1 VSYPYSLNPLQR
13 ELLGDVARLYA
24 LPNVRSAPLN
34 SSLRFGLV
42 ADPQY
47 ADIEADI
54 ANNLYYRH
62 ALQKLS
68 QAIEALNSQPLDF
81 VVTLGDLVDRHW
93 ESFAAILP
101 VYERLRHPHAVVL
114 GNHDAQTLTQHLNA
128 AAALPKSYYAFGL
141 QGWRFI
147 VYDGNDI
154 SLYCN
159 ALNGDDRAQAERML
173 ADLIERQLPQA
184 NPWNGAVGQQ
194 QLAWIEQQLQDA
206 QQQGENVVVFGHYP
220 LALHNSHNLLNG
232 RELTELIA
240 AYRVK
245 ACFSGHDHRGGYAR
259 IGETGFYTLKGMLDG
274 ADTVP
279 FAVVEIE
286 GDTLRVP
293 GYGGDASHIFQPG

>member
-1 VSYPYSLNPLQR
+1 M
-13 ELLGDVARLYA
+13 
-24 LPNVRSAPLN
+24 
-34 SSLRFGLV
+34 
-42 ADPQY
+42 
-47 ADIEADI
+47 
-54 ANNLYYRH
+54 
-62 ALQKLS
+62 
-68 QAIEALNSQPLDF
+68 
-81 VVTLGDLVDRHW
+81 VDRHW

-173 ADLIERQLPQA
+173 ADLIERQQPQA

-206 QQQGENVVVFGHYP
+206 QQQG
-220 LALHNSHNLLNG
+220 
-232 RELTELIA
+232 
-240 AYRVK
+240 
-245 ACFSGHDHRGGYAR
+245 
-259 IGETGFYTLKGMLDG
+259 
-274 ADTVP
+274 
-279 FAVVEIE
+279 
-286 GDTLRVP
+286 
-293 GYGGDASHIFQPG
+293 